1 MMGINK
7 KSKLESSS
15 LVNVLCKYRL
25 NTAGKMMRKER
36 NASMSLW
43 LHTELV
49 IN

>member
-1 MMGINK
+1 MMGIN

-36 NASMSLW
+36 NVFMSLW